1 MKNILSNVSAF
12 VWFVAILIWGVLLL
26 PICVI
31 MMPTNIR
38 TIWETGFATVT
49 VGYAFLILFGL
60 VFGFTMIVPVF
71 RRCLKKL
78 PWLYPYIVIL
88 MADAL
93 ILTVAEEI
101 LNYGYQVKS
110 DARHTIF
117 SVIMV
122 IQIIVCRVVMCLYF
136 KKKPVKIARDE
147 DEE

>member
-1 MKNILSNVSAF
+1 MKNILSHVSAF
-12 VWFVAILIWGVLLL
+12 VWFVVVLIWGVLLL

-38 TIWETGFATVT
+38 TIWESGFATVT

-60 VFGFTMIVPVF
+60 IFGLTMIVPAF

-88 MADAL
+88 MVDAL

-110 DARHTIF
+110 DARHTVF
-117 SVIMV
+117 SIIMI
-122 IQIIVCRVVMCLYF
+122 IQIIVCRVVMCIYF
-136 KKKPVKIARDE
+136 SKKPARIARGE